1 MVTPSD
7 LLWMLCT
14 LESKL
19 VPPQVLA
26 QRVAFEQRGTGAGQ
40 LAVFDALLAHVVPA
54 ARDAGIGHV
63 SLLRLLS
70 RPTAPPT
77 PPPAAMTMRTTSA
90 PVPGDPANS
99 APMGRPPD
107 AATEAPEGP
116 APTRKRPVM
125 RLRSAPAALPPP
137 SSLTVALAARSASL
151 RPPTPVRNEAQRP
164 PSPAVTA
171 NADAPGNER
180 PAYGS
185 NAAGAAQSQPAT
197 AGDLA
202 RQSLAVTDTHITLL
216 LNAGLLARHP
226 LESHAYL
233 FSVPT
238 TGPLVRSIAKGRAE
252 VKATLAS
259 CCIAYNVGMQL
270 GAQR

>member
-1 MVTPSD
+1 M
-7 LLWMLCT
+7 
-14 LESKL
+14 
-19 VPPQVLA
+19 LA
-26 QRVAFEQRGTGAGQ
+26 QRVAFEQRGTGAAQ
-40 LAVFDALLAHVVPA
+40 LAVFDAFLAHVVPA

-63 SLLRLLS
+63 PLLRLLS
-70 RPTAPPT
+70 RPMAPPT
-77 PPPAAMTMRTTSA
+77 PPPAVMTMRTTSA
-90 PVPGDPANS
+90 PVPCDAVHS

-107 AATEAPEGP
+107 AALGARDGP

-137 SSLTVALAARSASL
+137 SSLIAAPVARSASL
-151 RPPTPVRNEAQRP
+151 RPPMPGRSGVQRP

-171 NADAPGNER
+171 TADAPGEER
-180 PAYGS
+180 PAYGGG
-185 NAAGAAQSQPAT
+185 AAGAVQSQPAK
-197 AGDLA
+197 AGDVAPQILT
-202 RQSLAVTDTHITLL
+202 VTDTHVTLL

-252 VKATLAS
+252 VKVIRLHCS
-259 CCIAYNVGMQL
+259 QC
-270 GAQR
+270 